1 MAFAAGSFGFVEFI
15 SKQTFLSV
23 HIDKKLAVQK
33 ITPQIH
39 EVVLSYIQPRNRKRK
54 NMRMCVKMIWI
65 IMMNVFIVAAGAGG
79 DRWLMKTIMR
89 MVLFFLFVASEKI

>member
-39 EVVLSYIQPRNRKRK
+39 EVVLSYIQPRK
-54 NMRMCVKMIWI
+54 NGA
-65 IMMNVFIVAAGAGG
+65 VFPVCCGGREEHGSSVCRRHRVHSGMGGTVA
-79 DRWLMKTIMR
+79 
-89 MVLFFLFVASEKI
+89 F